1 MESHPLM
8 DFKSQKGAEVQ
19 PGPVVQGAGL
29 RPFHLGENV
38 GIFDVNFCPQP
49 FLLARMTG
57 FSAQNFVREAVDKES
72 LILGDMPSIHTKI
85 FAAKDQ
91 QIANS

>member
-38 GIFDVNFCPQP
+38 GIFDVNFRHPP
-49 FLLARMTG
+49 TLRDVILEDKART
-57 FSAQNFVREAVDKES
+57 EVDPDEVHR
-72 LILGDMPSIHTKI
+72 IP
-85 FAAKDQ
+85 
-91 QIANS
+91 

>member
-1 MESHPLM
+1 MESHLLM

-38 GIFDVNFCPQP
+38 GIFVCLQP